1 MTRIYSLSHNCERL
15 LQHQAGS
22 GSQNWSRLRI
32 RRQRRALTRLLDERY
47 CSGGLCDSDRHA
59 QCTGIEQS
67 VHDSDLD
74 VSSVEEEAV
83 FIEI

>member
-1 MTRIYSLSHNCERL
+1 MSVFYSTR
-15 LQHQAGS
+15 QAVGPK
-22 GSQNWSRLRI
+22 NWSGLRN
-32 RRQRRALTRLLDERY
+32 AVKGVHSPGFLYERY
-47 CSGGLCDSDRHA
+47 RSGGLCGSDRHA

-74 VSSVEEEAV
+74 VSSVEEKAV